1 MKQTRTLTRD
11 PLSTSKQRGPK
22 QFGSSIPHFVEPRLR
37 RTIPSMAA
45 ASTYMASTSFSMLGW
60 TSAKKSLSK
69 RSGFLISAQ
78 QADIQEEVNQTE
90 TEADNMKQ
98 KPQAQAATV
107 KPRPVEPQLNV
118 KSKNMGREYGG
129 QWLSCTTRHVR
140 IYAAY
145 IDPETCEF
153 DQTQMD
159 KLTLIL
165 DPTDEF
171 VWTDETCNKVYSYF
185 QELVDHYE
193 GAPLTEYTLR
203 LIGSDI
209 EHYIRKLLYEGEIQY
224 NMDAR
229 VLNFSMGKPRVGFN
243 YDGQLHDVKN

>member
-1 MKQTRTLTRD
+1 
-11 PLSTSKQRGPK
+11 
-22 QFGSSIPHFVEPRLR
+22 
-37 RTIPSMAA
+37 MAA
-45 ASTYMASTSFSMLGW
+45 SSSYMACAKLSMVGWLGGRRELKM
-60 TSAKKSLSK
+60 SRVISV
-69 RSGFLISAQ
+69 SAQ
-78 QADIQEEVNQTE
+78 QQAEVRKSQEVNE
-90 TEADNMKQ
+90 PEEKKEPKVKQ
-98 KPQAQAATV
+98 ATQ
-107 KPRPVEPQLNV
+107 PRPVEPQVNV

-129 QWLSCTTRHVR
+129 EWLSSVTRHVR

-153 DQTQMD
+153 DQTQTD

-171 VWTDETCNKVYSYF
+171 VWTDETCYKVYSYF

-209 EHYIRKLLYEGEIQY
+209 EHYIRKLLYDGEIKY
-224 NMDAR
+224 NMNAR
-229 VLNFSMGKPRVGFN
+229 VLNFSMGKPRILFN
-243 YDGQLHDVKN
+243 NDGQPQDV

>member
-1 MKQTRTLTRD
+1 
-11 PLSTSKQRGPK
+11 
-22 QFGSSIPHFVEPRLR
+22 
-37 RTIPSMAA
+37 MAA
-45 ASTYMASTSFSMLGW
+45 TSTYMASTHLSMLSW
-60 TSAKKSLSK
+60 TAKGKNKQLK
-69 RSGFLISAQ
+69 RRNLFSVSAQ
-78 QADIQEEVNQTE
+78 EAQLEELKVGNDE
-90 TEADNMKQ
+90 TKEEEKQGEAAMK
-98 KPQAQAATV
+98 P
-107 KPRPVEPQLNV
+107 PRPVESQINV
-118 KSKNMGREYGG
+118 ESKNMSREYGG
-129 QWLSCTTRHVR
+129 QWLSSATRHVR

-145 IDPETCEF
+145 IDPETFAF

-159 KLTLIL
+159 KLTLLL

-171 VWTDETCNKVYSYF
+171 VWTDDTCTKVYSYF

-209 EHYIRKLLYEGEIQY
+209 EHYIRKLLYTGEIQY

-243 YDGQLHDVKN
+243 YNGQMEDVNQ

>member
-1 MKQTRTLTRD
+1 
-11 PLSTSKQRGPK
+11 
-22 QFGSSIPHFVEPRLR
+22 
-37 RTIPSMAA
+37 MAA
-45 ASTYMASTSFSMLGW
+45 TSTHMASTHFSMLSYW
-60 TSAKKSLSK
+60 TTMGNKQLK
-69 RSGFLISAQ
+69 RRNFFSVSAQ
-78 QADIQEEVNQTE
+78 QAEVEELKVEKDEEKKEEEQ
-90 TEADNMKQ
+90 AMKQ
-98 KPQAQAATV
+98 
-107 KPRPVEPQLNV
+107 PRPVEPQINV
-118 KSKNMGREYGG
+118 KSKNMSREYGG
-129 QWLSCTTRHVR
+129 QWLSSATRHVR

-145 IDPETCEF
+145 IDPETFAF

-171 VWTDETCNKVYSYF
+171 VWTDDTCTKVYSYF

-209 EHYIRKLLYEGEIQY
+209 EHYIRKLLYTGKIQY
-224 NMDAR
+224 NMNAK

-243 YDGQLHDVKN
+243 YNGQMEDVNQ